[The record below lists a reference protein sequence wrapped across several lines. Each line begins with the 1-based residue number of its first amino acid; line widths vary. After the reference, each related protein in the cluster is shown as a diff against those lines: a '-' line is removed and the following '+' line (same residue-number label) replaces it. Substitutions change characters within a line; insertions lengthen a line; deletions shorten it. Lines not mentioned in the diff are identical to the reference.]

1 MTTPLVLNIKDTLP
15 DDGFTGTLVGRAWL
29 PPTDTT
35 PGGPAVVVLRADGV
49 FDISD
54 VAPTM
59 SSLLEHDDPV
69 ATVRNA
75 AGRWIGSLESIL
87 AGAPASVGDTG
98 SDTKAH
104 LLAPCDLQVIKAAGV
119 TFAGSLIERV
129 IEEQTKGDPAGAAQ
143 IRAKIQALVGDSLA
157 SIRPDS
163 TEARELK
170 ALLIAQGMWSQYL
183 EVGIGPDAEVFTKAP
198 VLSALGT
205 GTEIGLHP
213 KSEWNN
219 PEPEVVLA
227 INSRGEVL
235 GATLGNDVNLR
246 DFEGR
251 SALLL
256 GKAKDNNGST
266 AIGPFLRLF
275 DESFSIDHVRQA
287 EIGLRVEGDDGF
299 VLVGTSSMNQITRD
313 PLDLVAQTIGA
324 IHQYPDG
331 AMLFLGT
338 LFAPVEDRD
347 APGGGF
353 THKEGD
359 IVRIAT
365 PSLGTLVNRV
375 GRSDRIAPW
384 QFGTRA
390 LINNLAQ
397 RGLLGKPL

>member
-1 MTTPLVLNIKDTLP
+1 MTTPLVLNARDTLP
-15 DDGFTGTLVGRAWL
+15 DDGFKGTLVGRAWL

-87 AGAPASVGDTG
+87 AGAPASTGDAG
-98 SDTKAH
+98 SDSRAH

-143 IRAKIQALVGDSLA
+143 IRANIQALVGDSLA
-157 SIRPDS
+157 SLRPDS

-227 INSRGEVL
+227 INSRGQVL

-287 EIGLRVEGDDGF
+287 EIGLRVEGEDGF

-384 QFGTRA
+384 QFGARA

>member
-1 MTTPLVLNIKDTLP
+1 MTPPLVLDTEDTLP

-29 PPTDTT
+29 PTTDAA
-35 PGGPAVVVLRADGV
+35 PGGPAVVVLRSDGV

-59 SSLLEHDDPV
+59 SSLLEQDDPV

-75 AGRWIGSLESIL
+75 GGRRIGSLQAML
-87 AGAPASVGDTG
+87 DGAPANTGDAT
-98 SDTKAH
+98 AH

-129 IEEQTKGDPAGAAQ
+129 IEEQAKGDAFGAAQ
-143 IRAKIQALVGDSLA
+143 IRGKIRALVGDSLA

-163 TEARELK
+163 AEAHELK

-183 EVGIGPDAEVFTKAP
+183 EVGIGPDAEIFTKAP

-213 KSEWNN
+213 RSKWNN

-227 INSRGEVL
+227 INSRGQAL

-256 GKAKDNNGST
+256 GKAKDNNGSC

-275 DESFSIDHVRQA
+275 DDNFSLDHVRQA
-287 EIGLRVEGDDGF
+287 EVGLRVDGDDGF
-299 VLVGTSSMNQITRD
+299 VLVGASSMDQLTRD

-324 IHQYPDG
+324 THQYPDG

-338 LFAPVEDRD
+338 LFAPVEDRN
-347 APGGGF
+347 APGAGF
-353 THKEGD
+353 THREGD
-359 IVRIAT
+359 VVRIST
-365 PSLGTLVNRV
+365 RSLGTLVNRV

-384 QFGTRA
+384 QFGVRA
-390 LINNLAQ
+390 LINNLAL
-397 RGLLGKPL
+397 RGLLRKPL